1 MGPVPSEGA
10 VSAQGPP
17 CLQALLGLEGAW
29 GYESQVH
36 QWLPGNHPW
45 TQRRGVTCM
54 IFWLWELH
62 PLPQNKALG
71 TADLQK
77 SQGSGDDNCLP
88 IMVTK

>member
-54 IFWLWELH
+54 IF
-62 PLPQNKALG
+62 
-71 TADLQK
+71 
-77 SQGSGDDNCLP
+77 
-88 IMVTK
+88 